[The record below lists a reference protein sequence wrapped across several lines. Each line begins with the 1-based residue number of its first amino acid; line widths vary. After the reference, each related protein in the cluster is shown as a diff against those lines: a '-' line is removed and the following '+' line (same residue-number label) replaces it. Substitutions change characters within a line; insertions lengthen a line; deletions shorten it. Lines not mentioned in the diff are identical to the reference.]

1 MVSTASGMAQ
11 AKKPVLRPPAAA
23 YRHRVPPNS
32 SARGVSAMA
41 LAYMVDGVP
50 AGTTLKKNG
59 RRKPAANTNTAP
71 AQFLRG
77 MAAAGAMQARN
88 KISSPARHCHS

>member
-1 MVSTASGMAQ
+1 
-11 AKKPVLRPPAAA
+11 
-23 YRHRVPPNS
+23 
-32 SARGVSAMA
+32 
-41 LAYMVDGVP
+41 MVDGVP